1 MPKIIDNARG
11 LLINEAKKQINEN
24 GYDNVTIRS
33 IAKGCQMGLGT
44 FYNYFKTK
52 DLVVA
57 TYLLEDWQGRID
69 RVNEKSENASDPMV
83 AVRELCA
90 ELREFVATNQGVFT
104 SENAMRSF
112 AALVGTQHHRMFRSQ
127 IAEPIKKICEAN
139 GYENAEFL
147 SLYVAESIIVWV
159 SVGKSYQELEP
170 IISKLFAK

>member
-33 IAKGCQMGLGT
+33 IAKGCKMGLGT

-57 TYLLEDWQGRID
+57 AYLLEDWQSRIG
-69 RVNEKSENASDPMV
+69 RVNEKSENATDPMIV
-83 AVRELCA
+83 VCELCN
-90 ELREFVATNQGVFT
+90 ELKEFVATNQGVFS

-112 AALVGTQHHRMFRSQ
+112 AALVGTHYHRMFRGQ
-127 IAEPIKKICEAN
+127 IAEPIERICKAN
-139 GYENAEFL
+139 EYENAEFL

-159 SVGKSYQELEP
+159 TVGKSYQELEP
-170 IISKLFAK
+170 IVSKLFVK